1 MSPIQDQFA
10 NGNNV
15 SFMFFKVR
23 NNPNLKCINVDDV
36 NWSSNNWTTTNYS
49 IDSIMFFSA
58 NCNPSATEEYTT
70 KKELLKVADLLG
82 RKTKDTKNEALFYIY
97 DDGTVEKKIVVE

>member
-1 MSPIQDQFA
+1 
-10 NGNNV
+10 
-15 SFMFFKVR
+15 
-23 NNPNLKCINVDDV
+23 
-36 NWSSNNWTTTNYS
+36 
-49 IDSIMFFSA
+49 MFFSA

-70 KKELLKVADLLG
+70 NKELLKVADLLG